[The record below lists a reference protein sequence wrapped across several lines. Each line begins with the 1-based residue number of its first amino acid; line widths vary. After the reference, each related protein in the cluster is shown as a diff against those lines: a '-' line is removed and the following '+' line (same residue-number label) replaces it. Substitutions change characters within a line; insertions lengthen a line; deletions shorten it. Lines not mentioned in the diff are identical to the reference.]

1 MLTNQEDPMKKRR
14 ILFWILAIVVA
25 IALAGGSWYLARRL
39 IPTPQVAVVKID
51 QELDESYTNLIGQA
65 IEDLGA
71 DPGVRAVVLDVSCPG
86 GGVTASESL
95 YYGIL
100 ALREKVPVFVS
111 MGELAAS
118 GGYYISAAADQ
129 IYAKPTSLVGN
140 IGVLS
145 YMPDPDLVD
154 EMLITTGPFKLTGG
168 TATEWTRQM
177 ETLKNTFLEAV
188 LAQRADRLTV
198 PVETLARGEIY
209 IGIDAKQMGL
219 IDELGSRADAIAAAA
234 EMAGITRYDVVDR
247 TPESSVDDLDLLFG
261 ETGAEPAEAKAG
273 TAPSPAERL
282 APGIFYLYLQPGQ

>member
-1 MLTNQEDPMKKRR
+1 MKTRR
-14 ILFWILAIVVA
+14 ILFWILTIAVVV
-25 IALAGGSWYLARRL
+25 ALAGGSWYLARRL
-39 IPTPQVAVVKID
+39 IPTPQVAVVHVD
-51 QELDESYTNLIGQA
+51 QELYESYTNLIGQA
-65 IEDLGA
+65 LEDLGNDGA
-71 DPGVRAVVLDVSCPG
+71 VRAVVLDVSTPG

-95 YYGIL
+95 YYDIL
-100 ALREKVPVFVS
+100 ALREQVPVVVS
-111 MGELAAS
+111 MGEMAAS

-154 EMLITTGPFKLTGG
+154 QMLITTGPFKLTGG

-177 ETLKNTFLEAV
+177 ETLKNTFLAAV

-198 PVETLARGEIY
+198 PVETLARGELY
-209 IGIDAKQMGL
+209 IGIDAKQMGM

-247 TPESSVDDLDLLFG
+247 TPELPLEDLSSLFG
-261 ETGAEPAEAKAG
+261 TAGAEPAQAEASA
-273 TAPSPAERL
+273 ARSPFGRL
-282 APGIFYLYLQPGQ
+282 APGIYYLYLQPGQ